1 MALTIDDVLRELPRA
16 VVTTKVAS
24 PSIEGPVTYG
34 GLTRKLAELLRNV
47 PDPEVSWTSLY
58 AVKMAGYRSS
68 PPRAA
73 THAAAVDENL
83 PGASLRKLANAVRD
97 QENVRAVSFFQKNA
111 SALKAIR
118 GLTLL
123 REQVSR

>member
-16 VVTTKVAS
+16 PVTTKVAS

-47 PDPEVSWTSLY
+47 PEPEVSWTSLY
-58 AVKMAGYRSS
+58 AVKAAGYRSS

-73 THAAAVDENL
+73 THATAVNESL
-83 PGASLRKLANAVRD
+83 PGAPLRKLANAVRD